1 MTGFIIAAA
10 VGFAGLLYL
19 SGLFS
24 GSETAFFS
32 LSRLELNEM
41 DPRSRIRQLM
51 STPDRLL
58 ITILLGNT
66 LVNVAASS
74 LGAVVALDICH
85 RLGLSVA
92 VTLAVQVVVVTFVIL
107 VVGEVAPKM
116 YAMQHNRIFARRSSA
131 VLALVRRLFRP
142 VIEWVHTMVSRMG
155 RLDEGEAPFV
165 TSDELRTIVA
175 ISEHEGTLQE
185 DERDMIDSVMEF
197 GDTVVRE
204 LMVPR
209 VDMKCFDESTTVPEA
224 VLGFREYGFSRM
236 PVYRGDIDHI
246 TGVLYAKDLLR
257 LEPDDQACENI
268 RGLVR
273 EATFTPES
281 KSAGELLRE
290 LQHRRIHI
298 AIVVDEYGGTAGL
311 VTMEDLIEEI
321 VGEIRDE
328 HDDAERP
335 LFHVLDS
342 RTLVADG
349 SIRLDELADELD
361 IVGFE
366 SDGVETLGGYLMDA
380 FGRIPSV
387 GEKLEREGFE
397 FTVEELDEQRI
408 TQVTVVKLDK
418 GDGSPEHP
426 QEARS

>member
-1 MTGFIIAAA
+1 MTYFIFAA
-10 VGFAGLLYL
+10 VGFSALLYL

-24 GSETAFFS
+24 GSETALFS
-32 LSRLELNEM
+32 LSRLEINEM
-41 DPRSRIRQLM
+41 DERSRIRRLM
-51 STPDRLL
+51 QSPDRLL

-74 LGAVVALDICH
+74 LGAVVALSIC
-85 RLGLSVA
+85 RALGFSEA
-92 VTLAVQVVVVTFVIL
+92 VSIAIEVGVLTFVIL

-116 YAMQHNRIFARRSSA
+116 YAMQHNLPFANRSARVLTFIDRALGPLVGA
-131 VLALVRRLFRP
+131 VHA
-142 VIEWVHTMVSRMG
+142 MVSRFG

-165 TSDELRTIVA
+165 TADELRTIVA
-175 ISEHEGTLQE
+175 ISEHEGTLEE

-209 VDMKCFDESTTVPEA
+209 VDMECFDELTRVSEA
-224 VLGFREYGFSRM
+224 IAGFRENGFSRV

-246 TGVLYAKDLLR
+246 VGVLYAKDLLKLD
-257 LEPDDQACENI
+257 LEPSCETSI
-268 RGLVR
+268 SGLVR

-298 AIVVDEYGGTAGL
+298 AIVVDEYGGTAGV

-328 HDDAERP
+328 HDDEERP
-335 LFHVLDS
+335 LFRILDS

-349 SIRLDELADELD
+349 AIRLDVLADELD
-361 IVGFE
+361 VPEFE
-366 SDGVETLGGYLMDA
+366 SEGIETLGGYLMDA

-387 GEKLEREGFE
+387 GEKLERDGFE

-408 TQVTVVKLDK
+408 TSVTVVKLEN
-418 GDGSPEHP
+418 GDGPEP
-426 QEARS
+426 GEEGERR

>member
-1 MTGFIIAAA
+1 MTYLITAA
-10 VGFAGLLYL
+10 VGFSALLYL
-19 SGLFS
+19 SGVFS
-24 GSETAFFS
+24 GAETALFS

-41 DPRSRIRQLM
+41 EDRCRIRRLM
-51 STPDRLL
+51 ASPDRLL

-74 LGAVVALDICH
+74 LGAVVALSVC
-85 RLGLSVA
+85 RALGMSEAASIAIEVG
-92 VTLAVQVVVVTFVIL
+92 VITFVIL

-116 YAMQHNRIFARRSSA
+116 YAMQHNRSFANRSA
-131 VLALVRRLFRP
+131 PVLFVVEKLLGP
-142 VIEWVHTMVSRMG
+142 VISVAHSLVSRLG

-165 TSDELRTIVA
+165 TADELRTIVA
-175 ISEHEGTLQE
+175 ISEHEGTLEE
-185 DERDMIDSVMEF
+185 DERDMIDSVMDF

-209 VDMKCFDESTTVPEA
+209 VDMECFDETVTVSEA
-224 VLGFREYGFSRM
+224 ITGFREHGFSRM
-236 PVYRGDIDHI
+236 PVYSDDIDHI
-246 TGVLYAKDLLR
+246 VGVLYAKDLLK
-257 LEPDDQACENI
+257 LDFEKAGGESI

-273 EATFTPES
+273 EATYTPES

-298 AIVVDEYGGTAGL
+298 AIVVDEYGGTAGV

-328 HDDAERP
+328 HDDEERP
-335 LFHVLDS
+335 MFRILDS
-342 RTLVADG
+342 KTLVADG
-349 SIRLDELADELD
+349 AIRLDLLAEELD
-361 IVGFE
+361 VPEFDSEGI
-366 SDGVETLGGYLMDA
+366 ETLGGFLMEA

-387 GEKLEREGFE
+387 GEKLERGGFE

-408 TQVTVVKLDK
+408 ISVTVVKSDDADRS
-418 GDGSPEHP
+418 GDGE
-426 QEARS
+426 EGER

>member
-1 MTGFIIAAA
+1 MTYLITVA
-10 VGFAGLLYL
+10 VGFSVLLYL
-19 SGLFS
+19 SGIFS
-24 GSETAFFS
+24 GAETALFS

-41 DPRSRIRQLM
+41 DERSRVRRLM
-51 STPDRLL
+51 ESPDRLL

-74 LGAVVALDICH
+74 LGAVVALTALH
-85 RLGLSVA
+85 ALGLSDATSIA
-92 VTLAVQVVVVTFVIL
+92 VEVVVVTFLIL

-116 YAMQHNRIFARRSSA
+116 YAMQHNLPFANRSA
-131 VLALVRRLFRP
+131 PVLFALEKLLGP
-142 VIEWVHTMVSRMG
+142 VIGAVHTLVSKLG

-165 TSDELRTIVA
+165 TADELRTIVA
-175 ISEHEGTLQE
+175 ISEHEGTLEE

-209 VDMKCFDESTTVPEA
+209 VDMECFDEAVTVSDA
-224 VLGFREYGFSRM
+224 IAGFREHGLSRM
-236 PVYRGDIDHI
+236 PVYSDDIDHI
-246 TGVLYAKDLLR
+246 IGVLYAKDLLKIDFEHAGG
-257 LEPDDQACENI
+257 EPI

-290 LQHRRIHI
+290 LQRRRIHI
-298 AIVVDEYGGTAGL
+298 AIVVDEYGGTAGV

-328 HDDAERP
+328 HDDEERP
-335 LFHVLDS
+335 MFRILDS
-342 RTLVADG
+342 KTLVADG
-349 SIRLDELADELD
+349 AIRLDQLAEELD
-361 IVGFE
+361 VPEFASEGI
-366 SDGVETLGGYLMDA
+366 ETLGGYLMEA

-387 GEKLEREGFE
+387 GEKLERDGFE
-397 FTVEELDEQRI
+397 FTVEQLDEQRI
-408 TQVTVVKLDK
+408 ISVTVVKPDDADRP
-418 GDGSPEHP
+418 GDGE
-426 QEARS
+426 EGER